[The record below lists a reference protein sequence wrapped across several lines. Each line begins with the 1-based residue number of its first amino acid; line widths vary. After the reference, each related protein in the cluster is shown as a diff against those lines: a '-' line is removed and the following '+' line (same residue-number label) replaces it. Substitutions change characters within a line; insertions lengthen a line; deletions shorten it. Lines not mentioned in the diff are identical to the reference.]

1 MRRCIDLYSA
11 QSMEDRMEAN
21 PDRNRRKS
29 PPKLTRQQIKETLDK
44 TPIETILGTKQPL
57 TNKQREYARKLA
69 EGAVSKRQA
78 YREVYNANSEHTL
91 NSQPYILARDAR
103 IARETEA
110 YKLAMEAEKLR
121 NPVQLKALLVQ
132 QLVQHSLDEDFPPAQ
147 RMKALEM
154 IGKLYDV
161 GAFME
166 RKETTVVHKKSGDIK
181 AQLLERIKQVIDVEA
196 KPMRTGGAS
205 LLEEIESAK
214 AGSADPTEGAP
225 PAAESEMGPIPSHT
239 IPLNQSILETT
250 PLDVET
256 KKVGGVHFQEST
268 DATDE
273 SA

>member
-1 MRRCIDLYSA
+1 
-11 QSMEDRMEAN
+11 MEAN
-21 PDRNRRKS
+21 TDRNRRKS

-69 EGAVSKRQA
+69 EGLTSKRQA
-78 YREVYNANSEHTL
+78 YKEVYNTNSERTL
-91 NSQPYILARDAR
+91 NTQPYILARDPR

-110 YKLAMEAEKLR
+110 YKLAMEAEKQR

-196 KPMRTGGAS
+196 KPLRTGGKS
-205 LLEEIESAK
+205 LLEEIEDAK
-214 AGSADPTEGAP
+214 AEGADPTGGASPTRTSESP
-225 PAAESEMGPIPSHT
+225 PVRTHT
-239 IPLNQSILETT
+239 IPHTQSPSNIETPPSVSELE
-250 PLDVET
+250 
-256 KKVGGVHFQEST
+256 
-268 DATDE
+268 
-273 SA
+273 